1 MLDYLA
7 LALLI
12 AVVVILAV
20 AIAALFD
27 LPYRVAVQRHHP
39 QRDAIHAACWLSL
52 FTAGMLWPLAFIWA
66 LSVPAPATDAKPEP
80 RDP

>member
-7 LALLI
+7 LAILL

-20 AIAALFD
+20 AVVALFD
-27 LPYRVAVQRHHP
+27 LPYRIATRRNHP

-52 FTAGMLWPLAFIWA
+52 FTAGLLWPLAILWA
-66 LSVPAPATDAKPEP
+66 LTVPD
-80 RDP
+80 RDSDSQPS

>member
-7 LALLI
+7 LAILL

-20 AIAALFD
+20 AVVALFD
-27 LPYRVAVQRHHP
+27 LPYRIATRRNHP

-52 FTAGMLWPLAFIWA
+52 FTAGLLWPLAFLWA
-66 LSVPAPATDAKPEP
+66 LTVPA
-80 RDP
+80 RDSESPSS

>member
-7 LALLI
+7 LAILL

-20 AIAALFD
+20 AVVALFD
-27 LPYRVAVQRHHP
+27 LPYRIATRRNHP

-52 FTAGMLWPLAFIWA
+52 FTAGLLWPLAFIWA
-66 LSVPAPATDAKPEP
+66 LTVPA
-80 RDP
+80 RDSESHSS

>member
-7 LALLI
+7 LAILL

-20 AIAALFD
+20 AVVALFD
-27 LPYRVAVQRHHP
+27 LPYRIATRRNHP

-52 FTAGMLWPLAFIWA
+52 FTAGLLWPLAFIWA
-66 LSVPAPATDAKPEP
+66 LTVPA
-80 RDP
+80 RDSESPSS

>member
-7 LALLI
+7 LGLLV

-20 AIAALFD
+20 AVVALFD
-27 LPYRVAVQRHHP
+27 LPYRIATRRNHP

-52 FTAGMLWPLAFIWA
+52 FTAGLLWPLAFIWA
-66 LSVPAPATDAKPEP
+66 LTVPSGGSDSRPT
-80 RDP
+80 